1 MIDGV
6 SSGARGKKKTHE
18 GEEEE
23 EGAPLLQ
30 ERTGEGSPDVAM
42 PLISTTAPEK
52 PLITE
57 GNR

>member
-23 EGAPLLQ
+23 GAPLLQ
-30 ERTGEGSPDVAM
+30 EEESLDIAM
-42 PLISTTAPEK
+42 PLISTTSPEK